1 MEQNFDFYAAEA
13 SGGLKVTKDGQGLTR
28 LWQQQI
34 MQFPLVALE
43 TAQAIVSHYST
54 PQALLQ
60 VYNYSDFHE
69 ELFIICLLKINH
81 QAYKLCCDNKTASL
95 LLQDIPVFSKRIL

>member
-1 MEQNFDFYAAEA
+1 MDQNFDFYAAEV

-54 PQALLQ
+54 PQALFQ
-60 VYNYSDFHE
+60 VKF
-69 ELFIICLLKINH
+69 
-81 QAYKLCCDNKTASL
+81 
-95 LLQDIPVFSKRIL
+95 